1 MKASVDSAAERI
13 VLDALGGV
21 LSGIPAGAIV
31 AIAYSG
37 GLDSTV
43 LLDAAV
49 RVAGAARCV
58 ALHVHHGLSPNAD
71 RWLSHCE
78 ASAHAM
84 GVRFDAEHVRV
95 RRENGESLEAAARDA
110 RYKALD
116 AMCARQGAAAL
127 WLAHHADDQAETVL
141 LQLLRGA
148 GVAGLAAMAPQ
159 RTDESSAV
167 PRVRPFLPLLRA
179 QLERY
184 AHLRGLRWI
193 EDESNADTRYAR
205 NALRHDV
212 LPVLATRFP
221 GFRDALSRTAR
232 HAATAQRLLDDLAR
246 IDLRTVG
253 RDDGAALSR
262 KGLTALDDARA
273 MNLMRVWIRA
283 AGLPIPSAARLADML
298 RQLREAR
305 NGHGLGV
312 MHGGAR
318 LRMYR
323 DKIYWE
329 QRPSEH
335 RSALESL
342 EPLAPHASREARDE
356 MASPPS
362 ALYPQEPDG
371 IEAHDFDA
379 DSDAASGAGAPK
391 RMEHL
396 DWSGQQVWHLPQW
409 RGSIVFVPAADDDT
423 GPDTVSAA
431 VLASAT
437 LCARSRTGGE
447 RMQRMP
453 GGAARTLKNLFQ
465 ELGVPAWER
474 DVPLIYVGDALLF
487 VPRLG
492 LNGAVEQALPS
503 SKRRGE
509 RRRLEWRLDLLIA

>member
-1 MKASVDSAAERI
+1 VNGSVDSAAERI
-13 VLDALGGV
+13 VLDALGGA
-21 LSGIPAGAIV
+21 LSAVPSGATIAV
-31 AIAYSG
+31 AYSG

-43 LLDAAV
+43 LLDAAA

-71 RWLSHCE
+71 RWLAHCE
-78 ASAHAM
+78 AAALAL
-84 GVRFDAEHVRV
+84 GVRFDAERVRV
-95 RRENGESLEAAARDA
+95 RREHGESLEAAAREA
-110 RYKALD
+110 RYRALD

-159 RTDESSAV
+159 RIDESSAV
-167 PRVRPFLPLLRA
+167 PRVRPFLPVLRA

-184 AHLRGLRWI
+184 AHVRGLRWI

-212 LPVLATRFP
+212 MPALATRFP

-253 RDDGAALSR
+253 RDDGEALSR

-273 MNLMRVWIRA
+273 TNLMRVWIRLA
-283 AGLPIPSAARLADML
+283 ALPTPSAARLADML

-305 NGHGLGV
+305 NGHGLSV

-329 QRPSEH
+329 MRPVE
-335 RSALESL
+335 R
-342 EPLAPHASREARDE
+342 PVVR
-356 MASPPS
+356 
-362 ALYPQEPDG
+362 
-371 IEAHDFDA
+371 EAHDG
-379 DSDAASGAGAPK
+379 AALLEGTAPTQGGGVQMHDETGATIAAAPLK
-391 RMEHL
+391 RTERL
-396 DWSGQQVWHLPQW
+396 AWRGQEVWHLPQW
-409 RGSIVFVPAADDDT
+409 RGSIVFVPTNDDDT
-423 GPDTVSAA
+423 GPDTVPAA
-431 VLASAT
+431 LLASAP

-474 DVPLIYVGDALLF
+474 DVPLIYVGETLLF
-487 VPRLG
+487 VPRVG
-492 LNGAVEQALPS
+492 LNGGAEQALAPRE
-503 SKRRGE
+503 RRGE

>member
-1 MKASVDSAAERI
+1 MTAPVDSAAERI
-13 VLDALGGV
+13 VLDALGGA
-21 LSGIPAGAIV
+21 LSNVPADATV

-43 LLDAAV
+43 LLEAAV
-49 RVAGAARCV
+49 RVVGAGRCV

-71 RWLSHCE
+71 RWLAHCE
-78 ASAHAM
+78 ASASAL
-84 GVRFDAEHVRV
+84 GVRFDAERVRV
-95 RRENGESLEAAARDA
+95 RRESGESLEAAAREA
-110 RYKALD
+110 RYRALD
-116 AMCARQGAAAL
+116 VMGARQGAAVL

-159 RTDESSAV
+159 RIDESSAM

-205 NALRHDV
+205 NALRHEV
-212 LPVLATRFP
+212 MPVLATRFP
-221 GFRDALSRTAR
+221 GFRDALARTAR

-246 IDLRTVG
+246 IDLRTVA
-253 RDDGAALSR
+253 RDDGIALSR
-262 KGLTALDDARA
+262 KALTALDDARA
-273 MNLMRVWIRA
+273 MNVMRLWIRSVA
-283 AGLPIPSAARLADML
+283 LPAPSSARLANML

-305 NGHGLGV
+305 GGHGLSV
-312 MHGGAR
+312 MHDGAC

-329 QRPSEH
+329 K
-335 RSALESL
+335 RSPE
-342 EPLAPHASREARDE
+342 R
-356 MASPPS
+356 ASPHV
-362 ALYPQEPDG
+362 AQE
-371 IEAHDFDA
+371 
-379 DSDAASGAGAPK
+379 GAGEGISLSNMPMGLGNPGAAGESGMNVAIDDATSGTSGTGDKK
-391 RMEHL
+391 RTACLAWH
-396 DWSGQQVWHLPQW
+396 GQEVWRLPQW
-409 RGSIVFVPAADDDT
+409 RGSIVFVPTADDDT

-431 VLASAT
+431 LLASAP
-437 LCARSRTGGE
+437 LCARARIGGE

-453 GGAARTLKNLFQ
+453 GGATRTLKNLFQ

-474 DVPLIYVGDALLF
+474 DVPLIYVGETLLF
-487 VPRLG
+487 VPRVG
-492 LNGAVEQALPS
+492 LNGAVERALPPS
-503 SKRRGE
+503 RRRGE

>member
-1 MKASVDSAAERI
+1 VKPSVDSAAERI

-21 LSGIPAGAIV
+21 LSGVPSDAIV

-43 LLDAAV
+43 LLDATV
-49 RVAGAARCV
+49 RVAGSARCV

-78 ASAHAM
+78 ASARSL
-84 GVRFDAEHVRV
+84 GVRFDAERVFV
-95 RRENGESLEAAARDA
+95 RRDNGESVEAAAREA
-110 RYKALD
+110 RYRALD
-116 AMCARQGAAAL
+116 AMCARQGAAVL

-159 RTDESSAV
+159 RIDESSAV

-184 AHLRGLRWI
+184 AHLRGLRWM

-205 NALRHDV
+205 NALRHEV
-212 LPVLATRFP
+212 MPVLATRFP

-232 HAATAQRLLDDLAR
+232 HAATTQRLLDDLAR
-246 IDLRTVG
+246 IDLRTVA

-262 KGLTALDDARA
+262 KALTALDDARA
-273 MNLMRVWIRA
+273 ANVMRVWIRD
-283 AGLPIPSAARLADML
+283 AGLPAPSAARLADML

-305 NGHGLGV
+305 GGHGLSV
-312 MHGGAR
+312 MHADAR

-329 QRPSEH
+329 KRSPERPFPRE
-335 RSALESL
+335 
-342 EPLAPHASREARDE
+342 SREVGSAGSSEVRGE
-356 MASPPS
+356 VRSEPSLSPGVG
-362 ALYPQEPDG
+362 LPQSEGDMELAG
-371 IEAHDFDA
+371 
-379 DSDAASGAGAPK
+379 DAASGAREPK
-391 RMEHL
+391 RTERL
-396 DWSGQQVWHLPQW
+396 AWTGQQVWHLPQW
-409 RGSIVFVPAADDDT
+409 RGSLVFVPAADDDT
-423 GPDTVSAA
+423 GPDTVSTEL
-431 VLASAT
+431 LASAP
-437 LCARSRTGGE
+437 LFARSRTGGE
-447 RMQRMP
+447 RMQQMP

-474 DVPLIYVGDALLF
+474 DVPLIYIGDALLF

-492 LNGAVEQALPS
+492 MNRAVEQRLPAS
-503 SKRRGE
+503 RRRGE

>member
-1 MKASVDSAAERI
+1 MNRSVDSAAERI

-21 LSGIPAGAIV
+21 LSGVPSGATI

-78 ASAHAM
+78 AAALSL
-84 GVRFDAEHVRV
+84 GVRFDVERVRV
-95 RRENGESLEAAARDA
+95 RRENGESLEAAAREV
-110 RYKALD
+110 RYRALD
-116 AMCARQGAAAL
+116 AMCARQGAAVL

-159 RTDESSAV
+159 RVDESSAV

-212 LPVLATRFP
+212 LPGLATRFP

-232 HAATAQRLLDDLAR
+232 HAATAQRLLDDLAH

-253 RDDGAALSR
+253 RDDGKALSR
-262 KGLTALDDARA
+262 KALTALDEARA
-273 MNLMRVWIRA
+273 TNLMRVWIRSA
-283 AGLPIPSAARLADML
+283 ALPTPSAARLADML

-305 NGHGLGV
+305 NGHGLSV

-329 QRPSEH
+329 MGAPE
-335 RSALESL
+335 RSLAREPREPAEPA
-342 EPLAPHASREARDE
+342 EPLGVRAEAALPASVALSLGGSEMQMQGEADAVGAL
-356 MASPPS
+356 ASS
-362 ALYPQEPDG
+362 
-371 IEAHDFDA
+371 
-379 DSDAASGAGAPK
+379 K
-391 RMEHL
+391 RTERL
-396 DWSGQQVWHLPQW
+396 AWSGQEVWHLPQW
-409 RGSIVFVPAADDDT
+409 RGSIVFVPTLDDDT

-431 VLASAT
+431 LLASAP
-437 LCARSRTGGE
+437 LCARPRTGGE

-465 ELGVPAWER
+465 ESGVPAWER
-474 DVPLIYVGDALLF
+474 DVPLIYVGDVLLF

-492 LNGAVEQALPS
+492 LNGAAEQALPP
-503 SKRRGE
+503 SKRRGA